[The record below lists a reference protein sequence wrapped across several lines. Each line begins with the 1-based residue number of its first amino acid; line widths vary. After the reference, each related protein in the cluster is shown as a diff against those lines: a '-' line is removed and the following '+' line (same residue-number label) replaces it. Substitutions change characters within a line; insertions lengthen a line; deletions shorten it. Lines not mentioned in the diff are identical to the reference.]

1 VNLTKRRALV
11 TVASAVALT
20 TGFGVAGSIDASAA
34 TKVHT
39 LKFVAISGPS
49 INPSQTTFVSTDVEK
64 SHGKVV
70 GFDTLAGRFNLK
82 THHVRIFVALSRKDG
97 LLYATLNGSGDTNRF
112 HGRVT
117 GGAGR
122 FAGATGTVRTHS
134 PSQNSN
140 RTYVTV
146 RYHF

>member
-1 VNLTKRRALV
+1 MKLTKRRTLV
-11 TVASAVALT
+11 AVASAAALT

-39 LKFVAISGPS
+39 LKFVAISGPEIS
-49 INPSQTTFVSTDVEK
+49 PTQTTFVGTDVEK

-70 GFDTLAGRFNLK
+70 GFDTLAGRFSFK

-97 LLYATLNGSGDTNRF
+97 LLYATLNGNADSNVLN
-112 HGRVT
+112 GRVT
-117 GGAGR
+117 GGAGV
-122 FAGATGTVRTHS
+122 FKGATGTVHTHS

-140 RTYVTV
+140 KTYVTV
-146 RYHF
+146 HYHF

>member
-1 VNLTKRRALV
+1 VKLTRRRTVVA
-11 TVASAVALT
+11 VASAAALT

-39 LKFVAISGPS
+39 LKFVAISGPE
-49 INPSQTTFVSTDVEK
+49 INPTQTTFLSTDVEK

-70 GFDTLAGRFNLK
+70 GFDTISGRFSFK

-97 LLYATLNGSGDTNRF
+97 LLYATLNGSGDSNVLN
-112 HGRVT
+112 GRVT
-117 GGAGR
+117 GGAGVYK
-122 FAGATGTVRTHS
+122 GATGRVHTHS
-134 PSQNSN
+134 PAQNSN